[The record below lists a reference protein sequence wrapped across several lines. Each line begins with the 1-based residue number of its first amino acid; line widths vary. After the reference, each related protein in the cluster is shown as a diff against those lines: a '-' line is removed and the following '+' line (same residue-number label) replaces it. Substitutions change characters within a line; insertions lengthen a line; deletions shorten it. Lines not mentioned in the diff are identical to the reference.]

1 MDKFLETLSENA
13 ALVLPN
19 LLAALAIFLVS
30 LYAAGLLGKLV
41 RRVLARHKADHEITL
56 LLSQATR
63 WSIIIVGLIAALQR
77 FFDVTAFL
85 AGLGILGFTVGFAM
99 QDIMQNFVAGII
111 LLVQQPFNVGDAAE
125 VGGGYGGTVEV
136 INVRTTELRTWDG
149 LVVILPN
156 ASILS
161 NPITNYTRARRRRI
175 EIPVG
180 VGYGSDLDLARSAAI
195 EAVRVV
201 PGFVEDPAP
210 AVAFDAFGDSAINLT
225 VYFWVDVE
233 KAGFLDARDAAVRQI
248 KAAFDER
255 GIDIPFPTRTVYTR
269 PENA

>member
-1 MDKFLETLSENA
+1 MDKFLETLGEKA
-13 ALVLPN
+13 VLVLPN

-30 LYAAGLLGKLV
+30 LYVAGLVGKLV
-41 RRVLARHKADHEITL
+41 RRVLTKNKADVAVTT
-56 LLSQATR
+56 LLSQITR
-63 WSIIIVGLIAALQR
+63 WSIVVFGLIAALQR

-85 AGLGILGFTVGFAM
+85 AGLGILGFAVGFAL
-99 QDIMQNFVAGII
+99 QDIMQNFAAGII
-111 LLVQQPFNVGDAAE
+111 LLVQRPFNVGDAVE
-125 VGGGYGGTVEV
+125 VADFTGTIQV
-136 INVRTTELRTWDG
+136 INVRTTELTTLDG
-149 LVVILPN
+149 LAVIIPN

-180 VGYGSDLDLARSAAI
+180 VGYGSDLDLARETAI
-195 EAVRVV
+195 EAVKVI

-210 AVAFDAFGDSAINLT
+210 AVAFDTFGDSAVNLT

-233 KAGFLDARDAAVRQI
+233 KAGFLDATDAAVRQI
-248 KAAFDER
+248 KAAFDQQ
-255 GIDIPFPTRTVYTR
+255 GIDIPFPVRTVYMR

>member
-1 MDKFLETLSENA
+1 MDKFLETLSEKA
-13 ALVLPN
+13 ALILPN

-30 LYAAGLLGKLV
+30 LYLAGLLGKLV
-41 RRVLARHKADHEITL
+41 RRVLAKNKADHEITL
-56 LLSQATR
+56 LLSQLTR
-63 WSIIIVGLIAALQR
+63 WSIIVIGVITALQR

-85 AGLGILGFTVGFAM
+85 AGLGILGFAVGFAM

-111 LLVQQPFNVGDAAE
+111 LLVQQPFNVGDAVEA
-125 VGGGYGGTVEV
+125 GGYGGTVEA

-180 VGYGSDLDLARSAAI
+180 VGYGSDLDLARAAAI
-195 EAVRVV
+195 DAVKRI

-210 AVAFDAFGDSAINLT
+210 SVTFDAFGDSAINLT

-233 KAGFLDARDAAVRQI
+233 KAGFLDAKDAAVRQI
-248 KAAFDER
+248 KAAFDKQ
-255 GIDIPFPTRTVYTR
+255 GINIPFPVRTVYMR